1 MELEAK
7 ECPYCGNIVMAGEG
21 EEAEDVCTC
30 AEAERRRDLKL
41 RYDKLLSAAEN
52 CLGKECGKKYP
63 SLKPVSE
70 VELNAVREI
79 IGMLCSEL
87 ISSASLG
94 LIDGTSLKINL
105 VSVERRA
112 ISRRKEQI

>member
-1 MELEAK
+1 MELEVK
-7 ECPYCGNIVMAGEG
+7 ECPYCGNMVMAGEG

-41 RYDKLLSAAEN
+41 RYDKLLSAAKN
-52 CLGKECGKKYP
+52 CLGEECGEKYP

-70 VELNAVREI
+70 AELNAVREI

-94 LIDGTSLKINL
+94 LIDGNL

>member
-1 MELEAK
+1 MKQRNAR
-7 ECPYCGNIVMAGEG
+7 IAG
-21 EEAEDVCTC
+21 TW
-30 AEAERRRDLKL
+30 LW
-41 RYDKLLSAAEN
+41 YDKLLSAAKN
-52 CLGKECGKKYP
+52 CLGEECGKKYS

-70 VELNAVREI
+70 AELNAVREI